1 MKIIK
6 LNFIYN
12 FFITNS
18 MDYKVV
24 FGLLFLGVL
33 IGLIACNYKIMLA
46 NQESFMNQNNFTNS
60 QCCCSQKDIDKCNS
74 WGKSCVCDYFD
85 KNKHFCQAYY

>member
-1 MKIIK
+1 VKIIK

-33 IGLIACNYKIMLA
+33 IGLIACNYKIILA

-74 WGKSCVCDYFD
+74 LG
-85 KNKHFCQAYY
+85 